1 MTFNNDDVFHY
12 HINDNHSYGPYR
24 KDNSLSDDLLI
35 KQKQYNNIDYGE
47 DLTSNLNTLG
57 SNSVGGNPAL
67 LAALPALLPTLV
79 KEGFGLVN
87 KIFPSKTEKE
97 SRQHELEKIKQAQ
110 EIEQRKLKATEDLL
124 AQSIRNNSEIREYYK
139 ELLKSTSDPKER
151 LEILK
156 NMSNLKN

>member
-1 MTFNNDDVFHY
+1 MTLNNDNVFHY

-35 KQKQYNNIDYGE
+35 KQKQNNKIDYDKHE
-47 DLTSNLNTLG
+47 HSNG
-57 SNSVGGNPAL
+57 HREVGGNPAL
-67 LAALPALLPTLV
+67 IAALPSLLPTLV

-87 KIFPSKTEKE
+87 KIFPSKSEKE
-97 SRQHELEKIKQAQ
+97 ARQHELEKIKQTQ
-110 EIEQRKLKATEDLL
+110 ESEQRKMKTAEDLA
-124 AQSIRNNSEIREYYK
+124 AQSIRNSNEIREYYK
-139 ELLKSTSDPKER
+139 ELLKSTTDPKER